1 MARKNRRRL
10 PKDIAT
16 KPDAEVAEKLFG
28 KRVKRELDE
37 IRGSH
42 DSVSR
47 AVDDTL
53 ARMSDCVK

>member
-10 PKDIAT
+10 PKDIVT
-16 KPDAEVAEKLFG
+16 RSDSEVAEKLFG
-28 KRVKRELDE
+28 KRAKRELDK

-42 DSVSR
+42 DAVSR

-53 ARMSDCVK
+53 AQMSDCVK